1 MNKKV
6 AFFTLLLCC
15 LLSLLL
21 SEAYCNTTSKEQLS
35 PGKLPSQ
42 LPNKL
47 TFTFDSPEHP
57 WTADELNIINNAL
70 ADFSP
75 VIETIYGEPAF
86 TITVNVR
93 KDPSI
98 TFSGEYSPI
107 TKEIVLRDATQL
119 DVLCHEMIHAF
130 RDENMLL
137 INSYEE
143 GMTRAVEVEVFN
155 RLAAYTFW
163 NENHSYMYDV
173 YYEGLNRQVIGSQF
187 GNFDY
192 ASPFL
197 LLRYDLAG
205 YAWAKVFLENSNFF
219 VDFNRT
225 LYDRALLDPSTLSD
239 VSILQDIAS
248 SLQPVVEG
256 KPFLTWYEQQGI
268 FDPSPKEG
276 YFLYQNISNF
286 NVYYFSRDASG
297 SEKMIAGAT
306 IQWEIYDHEDRLM
319 LSGSGVTS
327 PLGWISLNPLLPF
340 DYKGRIKIVAS
351 VLTFDGLINN
361 TAFTFAGDHDGI
373 FGIIEGTDTGV
384 MAITP
389 LDGDTP
395 TVTIDVAHGI
405 FDAPSLAVEKGRFI
419 AVYRDGEGQIF
430 SKQFNKDASDY
441 FLSMVKNTSMADLSV
456 FQTVTP
462 GQITVG
468 NNLMYTLTVANNGPD
483 TATEVLLKDIL
494 PPVVTFVSVTPAQG
508 SCTFFSSAVTCALD
522 TINKGSSVTVKITT
536 TPTQTGAIENNAY
549 VAGNVYDPEMNNN
562 NVVMS
567 STVLDINPAIK
578 SIISL
583 ISRITILVDQ
593 EILNHG
599 QGESLITLL
608 EAAENH
614 VKRDRAIPAIN
625 QIHAFMNHIT
635 AFLRAGVLTQS
646 QGEALLTLADNII
659 VHLTPQHQAFSP

>member
-1 MNKKV
+1 
-6 AFFTLLLCC
+6 
-15 LLSLLL
+15 
-21 SEAYCNTTSKEQLS
+21 
-35 PGKLPSQ
+35 
-42 LPNKL
+42 
-47 TFTFDSPEHP
+47 
-57 WTADELNIINNAL
+57 
-70 ADFSP
+70 
-75 VIETIYGEPAF
+75 
-86 TITVNVR
+86 
-93 KDPSI
+93 
-98 TFSGEYSPI
+98 
-107 TKEIVLRDATQL
+107 
-119 DVLCHEMIHAF
+119 
-130 RDENMLL
+130 MLL

-163 NENHSYMYDV
+163 NENHSYMYVVD
-173 YYEGLNRQVIGSQF
+173 YEGLNRQVIGSQF

-225 LYDRALLDPSTLSD
+225 LYDTTLLDPLTLSD
-239 VSILQDIAS
+239 VSILRNIAS

-268 FDPSPKEG
+268 FDPTPKEG
-276 YFLYQNISNF
+276 YSLYQNISNF
-286 NVYYFSRDASG
+286 NVYYFFRDTSG

-327 PLGWISLNPLLPF
+327 PLGWISLNPLLPV
-340 DYKGRIKIVAS
+340 DYKGRIKIVTS
-351 VLTFDGLINN
+351 MTPDGLINN
-361 TAFTFAGDHDGI
+361 TAFTSAGDHNGI
-373 FGIIEGTDTGV
+373 FGIVEGTDTGV
-384 MAITP
+384 ITITP
-389 LDGDTP
+389 LAGDTP
-395 TVTIDVAHGI
+395 AVTIDVAYGI

-419 AVYRDGEGQIF
+419 AVYRDEEGQIF
-430 SKQFNKDASDY
+430 SKQFNKDSSDY
-441 FLSMVKNTSMADLSV
+441 FLSMVKSTATSDLSL
-456 FQTVTP
+456 FHTVDP

-468 NNLMYTLTVANNGPD
+468 NNLTYILTVTNNGPD
-483 TATEVLLKDIL
+483 TATEVLLRDIL
-494 PPVVTFVSVTPAQG
+494 PPDVAFVSVTPAQG
-508 SCTFFSSAVTCALD
+508 SCTFFPSTVTCALD

-549 VAGNVYDPEMNNN
+549 VAGNVSDPEMNNN
-562 NVVMS
+562 SVLMS
-567 STVLDINPAIK
+567 STVVDINPAIK

-583 ISRITILVDQ
+583 ISRVTILVDQ
-593 EILNHG
+593 EILNPG

-614 VKRDRAIPAIN
+614 VERDRAIPAIN

-635 AFLRAGVLTQS
+635 AFVRAGVLTQS
-646 QGEALLTLADNII
+646 QGQALLTMADNII
-659 VHLTPQHQAFSP
+659 IHLTPQQQAFSP

>member
-1 MNKKV
+1 M
-6 AFFTLLLCC
+6 
-15 LLSLLL
+15 
-21 SEAYCNTTSKEQLS
+21 
-35 PGKLPSQ
+35 
-42 LPNKL
+42 

-70 ADFSP
+70 ADFYP

-93 KDPSI
+93 EDPSI

-225 LYDRALLDPSTLSD
+225 LYDTTLLDPLTLSD
-239 VSILQDIAS
+239 VSILRDIAS

-268 FDPSPKEG
+268 FDPTPKEG

-327 PLGWISLNPLLPF
+327 PLGWISLNPLLPV
-340 DYKGRIKIVAS
+340 DYKGRIKIVTS
-351 VLTFDGLINN
+351 VMTPDGLINN
-361 TAFTFAGDHDGI
+361 TAFTSAGDHNGI
-373 FGIIEGTDTGV
+373 FGSVEGTDTGIIT
-384 MAITP
+384 ITP
-389 LDGDTP
+389 LAGDTP
-395 TVTIDVAHGI
+395 AVTIDVALGI

-441 FLSMVKNTSMADLSV
+441 FLSMVKSTSIADLSL
-456 FQTVTP
+456 FQTVDP
-462 GQITVG
+462 GQVTVG
-468 NNLMYTLTVANNGPD
+468 NNLTYILTVTNNGPD
-483 TATEVLLKDIL
+483 TATEVLLRDIL
-494 PPVVTFVSVTPAQG
+494 PPDVAFVSVTPAQG
-508 SCTFFSSAVTCALD
+508 SCTFFPSTVTCALD

-549 VAGNVYDPEMNNN
+549 VAGNVSDPEMNNN
-562 NVVMS
+562 SVLMS
-567 STVLDINPAIK
+567 STVVDINPAIK

-583 ISRITILVDQ
+583 ISRVTILVDQ
-593 EILNHG
+593 EILNPG
-599 QGESLITLL
+599 QGESLMTLL

-614 VKRDRAIPAIN
+614 VERDRAIPAIN

-635 AFLRAGVLTQS
+635 AFVRAGVLTQS
-646 QGEALLTLADNII
+646 QGQALLTMADNII
-659 VHLTPQHQAFSP
+659 IHLTPQQQAFSP

>member
-1 MNKKV
+1 MNNKV
-6 AFFTLLLCC
+6 ALSVFLLCC
-15 LLSLLL
+15 WLSLLL
-21 SEAYCNTTSKEQLS
+21 SPAHGNDISKVHRV

-42 LPNKL
+42 LPNNM

-57 WTADELNIINNAL
+57 WTANELNIINNAL
-70 ADFSP
+70 SDFYP

-225 LYDRALLDPSTLSD
+225 LYDKTLLYPLTLSD
-239 VSILQDIAS
+239 ISILRDIVS

-256 KPFLTWYEQQGI
+256 KPLLTWYEQQGI
-268 FDPSPKEG
+268 FDPTPKEG

-327 PLGWISLNPLLPF
+327 PLGWISLNPLLPV
-340 DYKGRIKIVAS
+340 DYKGRIKIVTS
-351 VLTFDGLINN
+351 VMTPDGLINN
-361 TAFTFAGDHDGI
+361 TAFSSAGDHNGI
-373 FGIIEGTDTGV
+373 FGIVEGTDTGV
-384 MAITP
+384 ITITP

-395 TVTIDVAHGI
+395 TVTIDVAYGI
-405 FDAPSLAVEKGRFI
+405 FEAPSLVVEKGRFI
-419 AVYRDGEGQIF
+419 AVYRDGEGQIC

-441 FLSMVKNTSMADLSV
+441 FLSMVRSTSVADLSV

-462 GQITVG
+462 GQVTVG
-468 NNLMYTLTVANNGPD
+468 NNLTYILTVTNNGPD
-483 TATEVLLKDIL
+483 SANEVVLTDML
-494 PPVVTFVSVTPAQG
+494 PSGVSFVSATPSQG
-508 SCTFFSSAVTCALD
+508 SCTSSLPVVTCALD
-522 TINKGSSVTVKITT
+522 TINKGSSTTVGIIVR
-536 TPTQTGAIENNAY
+536 PTQEGNISNAAEVVGNIFDSDMTNNAT
-549 VAGNVYDPEMNNN
+549 M
-562 NVVMS
+562 MS
-567 STVLDINPAIK
+567 STVVDILTAIK
-578 SIISL
+578 GILVL
-583 ISRITILVDQ
+583 ISKIENLVDLG
-593 EILNHG
+593 ILNQG
-599 QGESLITLL
+599 QGDSLSAILQAVRQHIEQDKTT
-608 EAAENH
+608 AAS
-614 VKRDRAIPAIN
+614 RQLD
-625 QIHAFMNHIT
+625 AFTNHIN
-635 AFLRAGVLTQS
+635 AFVRADILSQS
-646 QGEALLTLADNII
+646 DGEELKSMANTII
-659 VHLTPQHQAFSP
+659 IHLTPQHQVFSP